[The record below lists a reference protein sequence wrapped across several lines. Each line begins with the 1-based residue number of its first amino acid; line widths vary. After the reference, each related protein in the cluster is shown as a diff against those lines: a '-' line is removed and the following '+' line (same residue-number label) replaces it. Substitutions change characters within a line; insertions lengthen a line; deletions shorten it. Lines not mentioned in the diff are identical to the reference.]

1 MTAATT
7 YAHCNWNGTPPGVL
21 SWWRIV
27 MDAIER
33 YRPHLPGPV
42 WERIGPECRRAVARA
57 KPTSPKQARD
67 WLGALAHAVAYADAC
82 GRPATAE
89 TVLTP
94 EAIEW
99 FLATGCGHIRES
111 SRGNR
116 RGRLHHLRHA
126 LLGPDL
132 LTGQPAAYS
141 GSDSSRPYS
150 KAEQSRLYSCAR
162 FQPTDQLRYGFL
174 VLLALG
180 FGCALDSPEIIPLR
194 THDVR
199 TAPNGAVAVA
209 VRGPR
214 TRLVLCRSSWASVLA
229 EATSWASVPGQA
241 RYVFRPNC
249 YARGTNTVTNF
260 LARTKTSHGT
270 PSLIQGRARA
280 TWLVDAVEARMH
292 LPTLMAAAGL
302 TTLRSIDRIMP
313 YVRNLTAE
321 QAAAALKEL

>member
-1 MTAATT
+1 
-7 YAHCNWNGTPPGVL
+7 
-21 SWWRIV
+21 

-33 YRPHLPGPV
+33 YRPRLPRPV
-42 WERIGPECRRAVARA
+42 WERIGPDCRRAVTRA
-57 KPTSPKQARD
+57 KPSGPKQARD
-67 WLGALAHAVAYADAC
+67 WLGALAHAAAYADAC
-82 GRPATAE
+82 GRPTAAE
-89 TVLTP
+89 KLLTP

-99 FLATGCGHIRES
+99 FLATGCGHLSEA

-116 RGRLHHLRHA
+116 RGRLNHLRRT

-150 KAEQSRLYSCAR
+150 KAEQSRLYSSAR
-162 FQPTDQLRYGFL
+162 FQPTAELRFGCL
-174 VLLALG
+174 TLLALG
-180 FGCALDSPEIIPLR
+180 FGCALDSPEIIPLC

-199 TAPNGAVAVA
+199 TAPNGAVAVS
-209 VRGPR
+209 VRGQR
-214 TRLVLCRSSWASVLA
+214 ARIVLCRASWASVLT
-229 EATSWASVPGQA
+229 EAAAWASVPGQA
-241 RYVFRPNC
+241 RYLFRPSS

-260 LARTKTSHGT
+260 LARAKTSPGT
-270 PSLIQGRARA
+270 PPLVQGRARA

-302 TTLRSIDRIMP
+302 STLRSIDRIMP
-313 YVRNLTAE
+313 YVRNLTTE

>member
-1 MTAATT
+1 
-7 YAHCNWNGTPPGVL
+7 
-21 SWWRIV
+21 

-33 YRPHLPGPV
+33 YRPQLADPV
-42 WERIGPECRRAVARA
+42 WDRIGPDCRRAVTRA
-57 KPTSPKQARD
+57 KPSGPKQARD
-67 WLGALAHAVAYADAC
+67 WLGALTHAAAYADAC
-82 GRPATAE
+82 GRSIEAE
-89 TVLTP
+89 KVLTP

-99 FLATGCGHIRES
+99 FLATGCGHLSEA

-116 RGRLHHLRHA
+116 RGRLHHLRRA

-132 LTGQPAAYS
+132 ITGQPAAYS

-150 KAEQSRLYSCAR
+150 KAEQSRLHSSAR
-162 FQPTDQLRYGFL
+162 FQPTAELRFGL
-174 VLLALG
+174 LTLLALG
-180 FGCALDSPEIIPLR
+180 FGCALDSPEVIPLR

-199 TAPNGAVAVA
+199 TAPNGTVAVA

-214 TRLVLCRSSWASVLA
+214 ARLVLCRASWASVLT
-229 EATSWASVPGQA
+229 EAAAWASVPGQT
-241 RYVFRPNC
+241 RYLFRPGC
-249 YARGTNTVTNF
+249 YARATNTVTNF
-260 LARTKTSHGT
+260 VARAKASPGT
-270 PSLIQGRARA
+270 PPIVQGRTRA

-313 YVRNLTAE
+313 HVRNLTAE

>member
-1 MTAATT
+1 
-7 YAHCNWNGTPPGVL
+7 
-21 SWWRIV
+21 
-27 MDAIER
+27 MDAIDR
-33 YRPHLPGPV
+33 YRPHLPDSV

-57 KPTSPKQARD
+57 KPVSPKQARD
-67 WLGALAHAVAYADAC
+67 WLGALTHAVAYADAC

-116 RGRLHHLRHA
+116 RGRLHHLRRA

-132 LTGQPAAYS
+132 LTGEPAAYS
-141 GSDSSRPYS
+141 GSDSSRPYTE
-150 KAEQSRLYSCAR
+150 AEQSRLYSCAR
-162 FQPTDQLRYGFL
+162 FQPTAQLRYGML
-174 VLLALG
+174 ALLALG

-194 THDVR
+194 TQDVR
-199 TAPNGAVAVA
+199 IAPSGLVAVA
-209 VRGPR
+209 VGGDRAR
-214 TRLVLCRSSWASVLA
+214 VVLCRTAWAPVLA
-229 EATSWASVPGQA
+229 EVAAWAAQPGEA
-241 RYVFRPNC
+241 RYLFRPRS

-260 LARTKTSHGT
+260 IARAKASPGT
-270 PSLIQGRARA
+270 PSLVQGRARA

-321 QAAAALKEL
+321 QAAAALREF